1 LSSISF
7 GRKRP
12 SVHTSNTHPYSRV
25 KLQKVSL
32 VNNTLNSNQPNNL
45 QHFPPQVQPNNL
57 QHLPPQVQPNN
68 LQHLPPQRSEN
79 LVRFWEERTKESK
92 AKLSET
98 ELKMLLLKYIK
109 FLFKDS
115 RRKWKKELRQLEEQ
129 TDDETELRLFKKV
142 RYFLLQKT
150 KSIL

>member
-32 VNNTLNSNQPNNL
+32 VNNTSNSNQPNNL
-45 QHFPPQVQPNNL
+45 QHL
-57 QHLPPQVQPNN
+57 HPQVQPNN